1 MAWTFAPEFDAAA
14 RAALSAGKPVV
25 YCAPPAAWAVRP
37 LLERLGETDA
47 TAPGTLIL
55 VPERLLAVD
64 LVGEA
69 SGVPGLQPARVA
81 TSSERTG
88 QLLQSGRIRTLV
100 GTPSTALRLLGR
112 SALQPSMFGRV
123 VVCWPESYAAAD
135 AAADLEALL
144 GEVRAQRIVVTGSLV
159 DAGDFLE
166 RYAHRAPAVMAA
178 APPEQPGP
186 AVRYAIVAPNAV
198 VRAVESALD
207 RLQPASALVWDPVRE
222 RPQGWIGLNAAEA
235 TAVSASIPSDPVAL
249 AIATDLPSAG
259 ALAALR
265 AAGTDVLIL
274 VRPSQLTYLKTLARA
289 VTPLSVTSEADRARD
304 WQERLRD
311 AVRQRIEARGC
322 EENLLAL
329 APLFEEFDPALVAAA
344 LMDVTGGPAKAAPTA
359 TDVPLW
365 AHLHLNVGRR
375 DGVRAG
381 DVVGA
386 TLNAAGLPKEHVG
399 RVDIRENFTLVEV
412 RAESAESARRGLV
425 GVTLKGR
432 QLTAR
437 FDRK

>member
-14 RAALSAGKPVV
+14 RAALDAGKPFI

-37 LLERLGETDA
+37 LLERLGKTDA

-55 VPERLLAVD
+55 VPERLHAVD
-64 LVGEA
+64 LAIET
-69 SGVPGLQPARVA
+69 SGVSDLQPARIA
-81 TSSERTG
+81 TGSERTG
-88 QLLQSGRIRTLV
+88 QLVQSGRIRTLIS
-100 GTPSTALRLLGR
+100 TPSSALRLLRR

-123 VVCWPESYAAAD
+123 VVCWPELYGAAHAS
-135 AAADLEALL
+135 AELEALL
-144 GEVRAQRIVVTGSLV
+144 GEIRAQRIVVTGSLV
-159 DAGDFLE
+159 EAGDFIE
-166 RYAHRAPAVMAA
+166 RYAHRAPVVMAA
-178 APPEQPGP
+178 SPPEEPGR

-207 RLQPASALVWDPVRE
+207 RLQPASAFVWDPARG
-222 RPQGWIGLNAAEA
+222 RSQRWIGFGGEET
-235 TAVSASIPSDPVAL
+235 TAVSADLPSDPVAL
-249 AIATDLPSAG
+249 VIAADLPSAE
-259 ALAALR
+259 ALTALH
-265 AAGTDVLIL
+265 ALSADVVVL
-274 VRPSQLTYLKTLARA
+274 VRPAQLAYLKTMARA
-289 VTPLSVTSEADRARD
+289 VTPLSLSSEADGARE
-304 WQERLRD
+304 WQEQLRH
-311 AVRQRIEARGC
+311 AVRRRLEVRGC

-344 LMDVTGGPAKAAPTA
+344 LMDVSAGSAKAAPA
-359 TDVPLW
+359 TPDVPLW

-375 DGVRAG
+375 DNVRAG

-386 TLNAAGLPKEHVG
+386 ILNAVGLPKEHVG

-412 RAESAESARRGLV
+412 RAESAESARRGLA
-425 GVTLKGR
+425 GVTLKGN